1 MGKAGDGMRVAQM
14 MAGAANGGAELF
26 FERMTIKLHQAGVD
40 VLPLIR
46 PHPARMAKL
55 QAAGLQPVGLRYG
68 GPLDILT
75 RPQAARML
83 KQFRPDVVMAW
94 MSRAGFHA
102 PTGDW
107 TLVGRLGGYYP
118 LKYFKRCDHL
128 VGNTQDIV
136 RWIKAQGWPQ
146 ERVTWLPNF
155 VDDFADAQALNRAEI
170 GVPQGAKLVLALGRL
185 HKVKGF
191 DTLIEA
197 MKDVPDAHLAIA
209 GEGPEQAALSALIA
223 SHNLGARVHLLGWRR
238 DVGALLKTADV
249 FVSSSRHEPLGNM
262 VLEAFSA
269 QQVVVAAAAE
279 GPSEV
284 IRDGED
290 GILVPLEDASAMA
303 AALRDVLGDEA
314 LRARLGAAGRAR
326 YVAEFAAP
334 VVLKTWQDYFARI
347 RR

>member
-1 MGKAGDGMRVAQM
+1 MKIAQM

-26 FERMTIKLHQAGVD
+26 FERMTIKLHQARED

-46 PHPARMAKL
+46 PHPARIAKL
-55 QAAGLQPVGLRYG
+55 QAAGLHPVGLRYG
-68 GPLDILT
+68 GPLDVFT
-75 RPQAARML
+75 RPHAARL
-83 KQFRPDVVMAW
+83 LRAFHPDVVMAW

-102 PTGDW
+102 PRGDW
-107 TLVGRLGGYYP
+107 RLVGRLGGYYP

-128 VGNTQDIV
+128 VGNTHDIV

-146 ERVTWLPNF
+146 DRVTWLPNF
-155 VDDFADAQALNRAEI
+155 VDDFAGAQALNRAELGI
-170 GVPQGAKLVLALGRL
+170 PYGAKLVLALGRL

-197 MKDVPDAHLAIA
+197 MKDVPEAHLAIA
-209 GEGPEQAALSALIA
+209 GEGPEQAALSAQIA
-223 SHNLGARVHLLGWRR
+223 SHDLGARVHLLGWRS

-269 QQVVVAAAAE
+269 QQMVVAAAAE
-279 GPSEV
+279 GPREV
-284 IRDGED
+284 IRNGED
-290 GILVPLEDASAMA
+290 GVLVPLDDAPAMA
-303 AALRDVLGDEA
+303 AALRDVLRDEA
-314 LRARLGAAGRAR
+314 LRTRLSTAGRAR
-326 YVAEFAAP
+326 YEAEFSAP